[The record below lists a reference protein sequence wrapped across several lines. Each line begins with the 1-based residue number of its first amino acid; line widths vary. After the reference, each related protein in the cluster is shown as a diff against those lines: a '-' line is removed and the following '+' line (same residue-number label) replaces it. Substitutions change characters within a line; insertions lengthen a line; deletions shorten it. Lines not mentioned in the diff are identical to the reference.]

1 MMRKIVI
8 AIAAAAA
15 YAGLVAWR
23 AQPPSVGDLQRAY
36 DREATVAGA
45 DHDEDVVIVGADCSA
60 DGETRY
66 VCQVGFKKSSENWER
81 VYLDGALLE
90 RENGQWKLL
99 RGLCRRL
106 I

>member
-1 MMRKIVI
+1 MRKIVI
-8 AIAAAAA
+8 AIAATAAC
-15 YAGLVAWR
+15 AGLVAWR
-23 AQPPSVGDLQRAY
+23 AEPPSVGDLQRAY
-36 DREATVAGA
+36 DREASFAGA
-45 DHDEDVVIVGADCSA
+45 DHDEDVVIVGADCST

-66 VCQVGFKKSSENWER
+66 VCQVGFKRSNENSER